1 MAISK
6 TIPALVLAWTVTAVS
21 ATAQSRS
28 APRPHPS
35 TTEERA
41 THDLAAHDLEASDLK
56 DAEDLLQKQQYQQA
70 EEKLF
75 VIVAKQSTNPQA
87 WFDLGFAQSH
97 LGKTA
102 DSIAAYER
110 AAQLS
115 PKWFEAQ
122 QNLGLALAKSGDF
135 PAAAAALK
143 IAVTLKPTTGGDK
156 ALSQAWISLAQVTE
170 DSQPQEALA
179 AYQKAVELD
188 PANPEAQLG
197 IARMAERSGNAA
209 AAS

>member
-21 ATAQSRS
+21 ATAQTHS

-41 THDLAAHDLEASDLK
+41 THDLAAHDLATDDLK

-70 EEKLF
+70 EEKLL

-87 WFDLGFAQSH
+87 WFDLGFAQSR
-97 LGKTA
+97 LVKNA
-102 DSIAAYER
+102 DAILAYRKAVE
-110 AAQLS
+110 LS

-135 PAAAAALK
+135 PAAAEALK
-143 IAVTLKPTTGGDK
+143 IAVTLKPTTGGDR
-156 ALSQAWISLAQVTE
+156 ALSQAWISLAQVTAE
-170 DSQPQEALA
+170 FDPQ
-179 AYQKAVELD
+179 Q
-188 PANPEAQLG
+188 
-197 IARMAERSGNAA
+197 ARRYLQ
-209 AAS
+209 